1 MLREGRYD
9 PEVVD
14 TSKLYINN
22 KPIHN
27 IVCTAE
33 MRPTT
38 QGRDAYIGYI
48 GIIEKFT
55 GIRKML
61 F

>member
-1 MLREGRYD
+1 MLREGKYD

-22 KPIHN
+22 KPIHD
-27 IVCTAE
+27 IVCTVE

-48 GIIEKFT
+48 DIIEN
-55 GIRKML
+55 L
-61 F
+61 Q